1 MPASSDSVSP
11 IDNEGSF
18 SHSSHDVDLQ
28 RLDISLPYSGTAS
41 GKLKYAI
48 DNFAGT
54 ESEWD
59 RTLAVYVP
67 KGVPIQHVD
76 HAAFARDP
84 HGEAQR
90 LGFRI
95 AGHHENSKVL
105 VGSGEP
111 RLVSKSVFT
120 DPEADQ
126 YAREGALSLST
137 GLDAM
142 ITPDG
147 TIVGKVRPNHVLY
160 FHRNEKTVFGTPAT
174 PNDLGARVN
183 NLSEETMADDET
195 KGLLSKILD
204 NVTPK
209 ENPLQ
214 ATVDNLTMEVK
225 RRDAQIEALTR
236 ESETLKADKARV
248 DNILAEQEKKTKDD
262 RWVQVKNLYKPA
274 MFHKPEDETARRA
287 EFEADPVA
295 FQLAN
300 VGNLQAPG
308 TKPKAEGKSAV
319 GNLGDDAQIDM
330 VAERGEYDPINHVFK
345 GRA

>member
-28 RLDISLPYSGTAS
+28 RLDINLPYSGTAS

-183 NLSEETMADDET
+183 NLSEEIMADDET
-195 KGLLSKILD
+195 KGTLSKILEA
-204 NVTPK
+204 VTPK
-209 ENPLQ
+209 ENPLK
-214 ATVDNLTMEVK
+214 ATVDNLTAEVQK
-225 RRDAQIEALTR
+225 RDAKIDALTKENEAL
-236 ESETLKADKARV
+236 KAAKTSL
-248 DNILAEQEKKTKDD
+248 DNLMAEQETKAKDAK
-262 RWVQVKNLYKPA
+262 WAQIKNLLKPGLY
-274 MFHKPEDETARRA
+274 HKPEDEKALRDA
-287 EFEADPVA
+287 FEADA
-295 FQLAN
+295 GEFMIAH
-300 VGNLQAPG
+300 VGNLQ
-308 TKPKAEGKSAV
+308 TVKPSPAKGAEAV
-319 GNLGDDAQIDM
+319 GNLEDDDGKPFDTGA
-330 VAERGEYDPINHVFK
+330 ARGKLNPAT
-345 GRA
+345 GRFE

>member
-28 RLDISLPYSGTAS
+28 RLDIFLPYPGTAS

-147 TIVGKVRPNHVLY
+147 TIAGKVRPNHVLY

-183 NLSEETMADDET
+183 NLSEETMTDEDT
-195 KGLLSKILD
+195 KGTLSKILEA
-204 NVTPK
+204 VTPK
-209 ENPLQ
+209 ENPLK
-214 ATVDNLTMEVK
+214 ATVDNLTAEVQK
-225 RRDAQIEALTR
+225 RDAQITALTQEVAALK
-236 ESETLKADKARV
+236 ESKTAL
-248 DNILAEQEKKTKDD
+248 DNLMAEQANKAKDAK
-262 RWVQVKNLYKPA
+262 WAQIKNLLKPGLY
-274 MFHKPEDETARRA
+274 HKPEDERA
-287 EFEADPVA
+287 LRDAFEADAGA
-295 FQLAN
+295 FMLAN
-300 VGNLQAPG
+300 VGNLQ
-308 TKPKAEGKSAV
+308 TVKASPAKGAEAV
-319 GNLGDDAQIDM
+319 GNLGEDDGKPFDTGA
-330 VAERGEYDPINHVFK
+330 ARGKLNPAT
-345 GRA
+345 GRFE